1 MIDEKNQNGWNE
13 YSKLVLKEL
22 ECLNDNYESLREEMS
37 ALRNEVN
44 KNETDSLKRWK
55 SNVDEVFSPSQ
66 MKDLRQEVDA
76 LKSFKTSAVTIFA
89 VIQFIMALMIALSKL
104 LF

>member
-22 ECLNDNYESLREEMS
+22 ERLNDNYESLREEMS

-55 SNVDEVFSPSQ
+55 NNDDEVFSPSQ

-76 LKSFKTSAVTIFA
+76 LKSFKTTAVTIFA
-89 VIQFIMALMIALSKL
+89 VIQFIMALVMALSKFL
-104 LF
+104 I

>member
-22 ECLNDNYESLREEMS
+22 ERLNDNYESLREEMS